1 MKKLFLYFPA
11 LILLAVSCEKEDN
24 LPVLEE
30 NEPVSQVEMVTETVS
45 GGRAG
50 TKVIISDADA
60 SFAWTADDD
69 VAVHISNGKYVYTS
83 DEGAHGATI
92 TDVIH
97 SENATFTVVYEAGYE
112 RDAFAVYPSTLVA
125 RDAENYGQEGHAL
138 DVTLPGSYTLAQVSG
153 ETSPCPMISTD
164 VAGAGWDFYQL
175 CGLMRLT
182 VNSIPATAK
191 RLEID
196 FNGKKVWGD
205 FSIASPVVPGTSAI
219 VAGDD
224 DAYDVITITKDGSNV
239 VLGETSLMLNIP
251 LPAGE
256 YANVTITAYD
266 ALVDGNAILSITRL
280 FDRESTNERAF
291 KRTATFP
298 SSKTAFRGYEVSAGI
313 LERSVVGTDAT
324 YSLTAGEMVMT
335 YDPIT
340 GKEVYALP
348 AGCNPFEAATYYKQP
363 ASLNKYFHKWLT
375 LRGELGA
382 DSNQINNINAKSSLL
397 PSGWQFPT
405 GGDKTSSDWGKIIF
419 GTPKSTITVNGTAV
433 TSNAYAMVRVSLE
446 SGNSYGVA
454 AGTYY
459 GMLLLRDGITIPS
472 GYLSIVG
479 PAKYVDNPV
488 LDETKFE
495 YLIQKGCLFVS
506 ATGYYSETFKSWREL
521 NTSWQDGYYWS
532 CNYLAATKFYF
543 FTFSNGTNTP
553 SVSSSSTSGN
563 KNYYVVKLV
572 KPVVD

>member
-11 LILLAVSCEKEDN
+11 LILLAVSCEKEEN

-30 NEPVSQVEMVTETVS
+30 NKPVSRVEMVTETVS

-60 SFAWTADDD
+60 SFAWTDDDD

-112 RDAFAVYPSTLVA
+112 RDAFAVYPSTIVA
-125 RDAENYGQEGHAL
+125 KDAANYGQSGQSL
-138 DVTLPGSYTLAQVSG
+138 DVTLPDSYTLAQVSG
-153 ETSPCPMISTD
+153 ETSPCPMISTNL
-164 VAGAGWDFYQL
+164 AGAGWDFYQL
-175 CGLMRLT
+175 CGLLRLT

-239 VLGETSLMLNIP
+239 VLGATSLMLNIP

-256 YANVTITAYD
+256 YTNVTITAYD
-266 ALVDGNAILSITRL
+266 ALDDGNAILSITRL

-335 YDPIT
+335 YDPTT

-348 AGCNPFEAATYYKQP
+348 AGCNPFEPAIYSKQS
-363 ASLNKYFHKWLT
+363 ASLNKYFHKWHT
-375 LRGELGA
+375 LRDELGA
-382 DSNQINNINAKSSLL
+382 DGNNINI
-397 PSGWQFPT
+397 
-405 GGDKTSSDWGKIIF
+405 SSDKLPAGWIFPSAGNSQHSTGTDWGNILF
-419 GTPKSTITVNGTAV
+419 GTPKSTITLNGNKVA
-433 TSNAYAMVRVSLE
+433 SNAFALVTVTLDAENPYSVT
-446 SGNSYGVA
+446 

-459 GMLLLRDGITIPS
+459 GMLLLRDGATIS
-472 GYLSIVG
+472 AENLTKLGYDH
-479 PAKYVDNPV
+479 AYTDNQ
-488 LDETKFE
+488 LTQAEFGD
-495 YLIQKGCLFVS
+495 LIKLGCLFIS
-506 ATGYYSETFKSWREL
+506 ISGYYDGSWRDIGK
-521 NTSWQDGYYWS
+521 TYKQGWYWS
-532 CNYLAATKFYF
+532 RMYSGGKAYAFNFTETGHVTVATKS
-543 FTFSNGTNTP
+543 SNY
-553 SVSSSSTSGN
+553 GN
-563 KNYYVVKLV
+563 RYEVVKLV
-572 KPVVD
+572 KPL

>member
-11 LILLAVSCEKEDN
+11 LILLAVSCEKEEN
-24 LPVLEE
+24 LPTLEE

-45 GGRAG
+45 GGRG
-50 TKVIISDADA
+50 TSTKALISDADA
-60 SFAWTADDD
+60 SFSWTEGDN

-83 DEGAHGATI
+83 DEGASGATI
-92 TDVIH
+92 TDIVH
-97 SENATFTVVYEAGYE
+97 TDDASFTVVYEAGYE

-125 RDAENYGQEGHAL
+125 RDAENYGQEGHTL
-138 DVTLPGSYTLAQVSG
+138 DLTLPDSYTLAQVRG
-153 ETSPCPMISTD
+153 ETSPCPMIATD
-164 VAGAGWDFYQL
+164 EAGKGWNFFQL

-196 FNGKKVWGD
+196 FNGKKVCGD

-224 DAYDVITITKDGSNV
+224 DAYEVITITKDGSNV

-266 ALVDGNAILSITRL
+266 ALVDGNAIHSITRL

-348 AGCNPFEAATYYKQP
+348 AGCNPFEPAVYYGNN
-363 ASLNKYFHKWLT
+363 ASRGKYYNSWTT
-375 LRGELGA
+375 LKDELGA
-382 DSNQINNINAKSSLL
+382 DGNNINATSDKL
-397 PSGWQFPT
+397 PDGWRFPT
-405 GGDKTSSDWGKIIF
+405 FGGAKNKSNTTDWGRVLY
-419 GTPKSTITVNGTAV
+419 GVPEAPITVNGTTV
-433 TSNAYAMVRVSLE
+433 GESAYAMVSVTLGSE
-446 SGNSYGVA
+446 NSYSVA
-454 AGTYY
+454 VGTYN
-459 GMLLLRDGITIPS
+459 GVFLLRDGTSIPT
-472 GYLSIVG
+472 GYLTKVG
-479 PAKYVDNPV
+479 GNSRFTDNP
-488 LDETKFE
+488 LTEMQFND
-495 YLIQKGCLFVS
+495 LIKLGCLFIS
-506 ATGYYSETFKSWREL
+506 ASGYYNGSSWKYPEE
-521 NTSWQDGYYWS
+521 GYYWAS
-532 CNYLAATKFYF
+532 
-543 FTFSNGTNTP
+543 TF
-553 SVSSSSTSGN
+553 VSSGTYVLSRTMEFYATTSPMPTN
-563 KNYYVVKLV
+563 QRVARELVVKLV
-572 KPVVD
+572 KPVVN